1 MGYCKNCGA
10 YIPDG
15 HAKCLACGQDQT
27 ERAESAQTERA
38 SSAAKKASG
47 QRVNTEELRRH
58 LEEQRRKQQ
67 ENNRRWAEAEYAQRQ
82 KAKEQRERDY
92 EAERGEG
99 YTSGLHR
106 DTRSGFSGTQRP
118 RSGAGLNRL
127 FAILSY
133 FGVLF
138 ILPYLL
144 CREDT
149 FAMFHARQ
157 GMILFIASA
166 VAQAVGAI
174 LGLGWV
180 ATLLSIYMIIKGVTN
195 SANGKMEPLP
205 YIGGFFQSK

>member
-27 ERAESAQTERA
+27 ERAESAQTARA
-38 SSAAKKASG
+38 SSATKNASG
-47 QRVNTEELRRH
+47 QRVNNEELRRH
-58 LEEQRRKQQ
+58 LEEQRKKQQ

-195 SANGKMEPLP
+195 SANGKMELLP